1 MSHSIDCARALE
13 LMQDWLR
20 REVTPT
26 HAAELEAHLRLCAS
40 CRGHAEFESRFR
52 AALERAAGEERCPAE
67 TRARLLAAL
76 ERERQG

>member
-1 MSHSIDCARALE
+1 MSQMIDCARALE

-20 REVTPT
+20 QEVTPAR
-26 HAAELEAHLRLCAS
+26 AAELEAHLQLCAG

-52 AALERAAGEERCPAE
+52 AALERAVADECCPAE
-67 TRARLLAAL
+67 TRTRLLAAL

>member
-1 MSHSIDCARALE
+1 VSHVIDCARALE

-20 REVTPT
+20 QEVTPA
-26 HAAELEAHLRLCAS
+26 HAAELEAHLGRCAA

-52 AALERAAGEERCPAE
+52 AALERAAGDEECPAE

-76 ERERQG
+76 TREQQG